1 MPSSQD
7 TPERWQRFAQSASAA
22 GAGAAAA
29 ATAAATAA
37 HVDAARLVLE
47 VKLLGIGLTL
57 VMDKAASAA
66 PVAGAAA
73 AAAAT
78 AMTGERKVAREEI
91 LHVALEAIGLSVMLD
106 AMDVKVELSV
116 HHFQVPRS
124 TIADLATEP
133 RRPCLMG

>member
-1 MPSSQD
+1 LPSSQD

-22 GAGAAAA
+22 GARAAAA
-29 ATAAATAA
+29 AAAAATAA

-66 PVAGAAA
+66 PVAGAA

-124 TIADLATEP
+124 TIADRATEP
-133 RRPCLMG
+133 RRPCHMG